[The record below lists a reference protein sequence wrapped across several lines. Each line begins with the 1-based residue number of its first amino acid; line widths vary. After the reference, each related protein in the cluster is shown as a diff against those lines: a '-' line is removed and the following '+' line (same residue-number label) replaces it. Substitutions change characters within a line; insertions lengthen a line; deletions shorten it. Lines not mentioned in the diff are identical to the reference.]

1 MTTVIARFVVLAF
14 IFLFGCTPVTRDDA
28 ADSAG
33 QSQPAVGGTATSTPV
48 PPGATPSLPTT
59 LPPNTAEATPAHVA
73 ADPASASTPVG
84 FQTTASLTPDPP
96 TPTITPASTS
106 AESLSTPGPTPT
118 PTLWPTVTRQVLPP
132 EIAGGLLP
140 CSQRAV
146 PDDLSVLVTQ
156 QFALPETY
164 APADL
169 VSLDDHFSDSVTVG
183 IENQVRQIILDPL
196 RQIIDAM
203 HAAGLKPSI
212 LSGYRSYDVQYLAW
226 KWWNSQYPERVAI
239 MSARAGYSEHQLGTT
254 VDFGSPEIDHL
265 FHVDFANTQ
274 EGLWLRDNA
283 HLYGFTMSYPANSY
297 AITGFKYEPWHFRYV
312 GIELATQL
320 YASGQILTQW
330 QLEHLPPP
338 CIP

>member
-1 MTTVIARFVVLAF
+1 MTTRIARLVLLIFV
-14 IFLFGCTPVTRDDA
+14 FLLGCAPGAGNRAAASPTR
-28 ADSAG
+28 
-33 QSQPAVGGTATSTPV
+33 SQPAAGSTAIDSV
-48 PPGATPSLPTT
+48 TPSMAHTSLPATV
-59 LPPNTAEATPAHVA
+59 PPNTPEPM
-73 ADPASASTPVG
+73 PSAVVSGLTSAP
-84 FQTTASLTPDPP
+84 TSALTPTLVSAHNETALPATLAP
-96 TPTITPASTS
+96 TA
-106 AESLSTPGPTPT
+106 T

-132 EIAGGLLP
+132 EITGRLMP
-140 CSQRAV
+140 CTQRAV
-146 PDDLSVLVTQ
+146 ADELLILVTQ
-156 QFALPETY
+156 QFALPATY
-164 APADL
+164 SPTDL
-169 VSLDDHFSDSVTVG
+169 VPLDEYFGDSVTVG

-196 RQIIDAM
+196 RQIIETM

-283 HLYGFTMSYPANSY
+283 HLYGFTMSYPATSY
-297 AITGFKYEPWHFRYV
+297 TITGFKYEPWHFRYV
-312 GIELATQL
+312 GVELATEL
-320 YASGQILTQW
+320 HVSGKILTQW
-330 QLEHLPPP
+330 QLDHLPLP

>member
-1 MTTVIARFVVLAF
+1 MTIVKARFVLLAF
-14 IFLFGCTPVTRDDA
+14 VFLLGCTPIAGDDA
-28 ADSAG
+28 ADSSG
-33 QSQPAVGGTATSTPV
+33 QSLPAEGDTATGTPV
-48 PPGATPSLPTT
+48 PPRATPSLPT
-59 LPPNTAEATPAHVA
+59 NTAEPTPAAVAPDSVTTATPV
-73 ADPASASTPVG
+73 DPQA
-84 FQTTASLTPDPP
+84 TAPLTPNPP
-96 TPTITPASTS
+96 TPTLFPTVTAP
-106 AESLSTPGPTPT
+106 LSTPLPTPT

-132 EIAGGLLP
+132 EIAAGLMP
-140 CSQRAV
+140 CSQRTV
-146 PDDLSVLVTQ
+146 PDELLILVSQ
-156 QFALPETY
+156 QFALPESY
-164 APADL
+164 APLDL
-169 VSLDDHFSDSVTVG
+169 VPLDDYFGDSVTVG

-196 RQIIDAM
+196 QQIIDAM
-203 HAAGLKPSI
+203 HAAGLHPSI

-283 HLYGFTMSYPANSY
+283 HRYGFTMSYPANSY

-312 GIELATQL
+312 GAELATQL
-320 YASGQILTQW
+320 YTSGQILTQW

>member
-1 MTTVIARFVVLAF
+1 MTTVITRFVLLAF
-14 IFLFGCTPVTRDDA
+14 VFLLGCTPVAGDET
-28 ADSAG
+28 ADSSG
-33 QSQPAVGGTATSTPV
+33 QSLPAEGDTATGTPV
-48 PPGATPSLPTT
+48 PPGATPSLPT
-59 LPPNTAEATPAHVA
+59 NTAEPTSTAVA
-73 ADPASASTPVG
+73 PDSVTTAAPVG
-84 FQTTASLTPDPP
+84 SQTPASLTPDPP
-96 TPTITPASTS
+96 TPTLTPASTV
-106 AESLSTPGPTPT
+106 AALLSTPAPTPT

-132 EIAGGLLP
+132 EIAAGLMP
-140 CSQRAV
+140 CSQRTV
-146 PDDLSVLVTQ
+146 PDELLILVTQ
-156 QFALPETY
+156 QFALPESY
-164 APADL
+164 APTDL
-169 VSLDDHFSDSVTVG
+169 VLLDDIFGDSVTVG

-196 RQIIDAM
+196 QQIIEAM
-203 HAAGLKPSI
+203 HAAGLHPSI

-283 HLYGFTMSYPANSY
+283 HRYGFTMSYPANSY

-312 GIELATQL
+312 GAELATQL
-320 YASGQILTQW
+320 YTSGQILTQW

>member
-1 MTTVIARFVVLAF
+1 M
-14 IFLFGCTPVTRDDA
+14 
-28 ADSAG
+28 SA
-33 QSQPAVGGTATSTPV
+33 T
-48 PPGATPSLPTT
+48 
-59 LPPNTAEATPAHVA
+59 
-73 ADPASASTPVG
+73 
-84 FQTTASLTPDPP
+84 P
-96 TPTITPASTS
+96 TPTAVPTTPPT
-106 AESLSTPGPTPT
+106 TPLPTPT

-146 PDDLSVLVTQ
+146 PDELLLLVTQ
-156 QFALPETY
+156 QFALPESY
-164 APADL
+164 APTDL
-169 VSLDDHFSDSVTVG
+169 VPLDDYFGDSVTVG
-183 IENQVRQIILDPL
+183 IENQVRQIILAPL
-196 RQIIDAM
+196 QQIIDAM
-203 HAAGLKPSI
+203 YAAGLKPSI

-274 EGLWLRDNA
+274 EGLWLRNNA

-297 AITGFKYEPWHFRYV
+297 VITGFKYEPWHFRYV
-312 GIELATQL
+312 GVELATQL

>member
-1 MTTVIARFVVLAF
+1 MTTVIARFALLAF
-14 IFLFGCTPVTRDDA
+14 VFLLGCTPVAGDGT
-28 ADSAG
+28 ADSSG
-33 QSQPAVGGTATSTPV
+33 QSLPAEGSTATGTPI
-48 PPGATPSLPTT
+48 PPGATPTLPANTAQPTPAAVASDPTT
-59 LPPNTAEATPAHVA
+59 AAAPVDPQATEP
-73 ADPASASTPVG
+73 
-84 FQTTASLTPDPP
+84 LTPNQP
-96 TPTITPASTS
+96 TPTLSPTVA
-106 AESLSTPGPTPT
+106 ASLSTPAPTPT

-132 EIAGGLLP
+132 EIAAGLMP
-140 CSQRAV
+140 CSQRTV
-146 PDDLSVLVTQ
+146 PDELLILVTQ
-156 QFALPETY
+156 QFALPESY
-164 APADL
+164 APLDL
-169 VSLDDHFSDSVTVG
+169 VPLDDYFGDSVTVG

-196 RQIIDAM
+196 QQIIEAM
-203 HAAGLKPSI
+203 HAAGLHPSI

-274 EGLWLRDNA
+274 EGLWLHDNA

-297 AITGFKYEPWHFRYV
+297 EITGFKYEPWHFRYV
-312 GIELATQL
+312 GVELATQL